1 MFSADP
7 LVRILFDPEEKI
19 AHWTEFDVGG
29 HFPGSTV
36 ARYTA
41 PDGKGVLLAGDAVFP
56 NDDGQSVSFMR
67 SYPNLIPLSAAVVR
81 RLADQVTGLEID
93 RLYNNFRARVPERA
107 GEVVELSARRYIE
120 WVSGTHDHRT

>member
-1 MFSADP
+1 M
-7 LVRILFDPEEKI
+7 
-19 AHWTEFDVGG
+19 
-29 HFPGSTV
+29 
-36 ARYTA
+36 A
-41 PDGKGVLLAGDAVFP
+41 PDAKGVLLAGDAVVP
-56 NDDGQSVSFMR
+56 NGDGRSVSFMR